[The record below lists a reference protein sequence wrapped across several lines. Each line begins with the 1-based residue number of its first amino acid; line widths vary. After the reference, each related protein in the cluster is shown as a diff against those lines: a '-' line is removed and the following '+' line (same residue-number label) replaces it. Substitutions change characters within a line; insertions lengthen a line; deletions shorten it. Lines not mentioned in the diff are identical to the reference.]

1 MVVAIWN
8 PSEGGDRGG
17 LERELLRQSSNR
29 ETRWRI
35 SRSTFVVGLAISNG
49 I

>member
-8 PSEGGDRGG
+8 PSEGSDREGI
-17 LERELLRQSSNR
+17 ERELLRQSSDR
-29 ETRWRI
+29 GTRWRI
-35 SRSTFVVGLAISNG
+35 SRSTFVVGPAISNG